1 MPLTQQRHYT
11 VGYHDTQKHTHQIC
25 EYATDSYEAI
35 EHAKEDVPYLKEHPP
50 LRFVLLD
57 MRLSHT
63 HKSQLY
69 DFDYRDNQPCN
80 VFVALGA

>member
-1 MPLTQQRHYT
+1 MISCLFFVMLVITNSPKCSTHKNEDAQINLGHPLVR
-11 VGYHDTQKHTHQIC
+11 
-25 EYATDSYEAI
+25 S
-35 EHAKEDVPYLKEHPP
+35 
-50 LRFVLLD
+50 LLLG

-63 HKSQLY
+63 HKFLLY

>member
-1 MPLTQQRHYT
+1 MMVSLLIHHIISCLYLFIVVITNPP
-11 VGYHDTQKHTHQIC
+11 KCSTHKNEDAQIN
-25 EYATDSYEAI
+25 
-35 EHAKEDVPYLKEHPP
+35 LEHP
-50 LRFVLLD
+50 LVRFVLLG

-63 HKSQLY
+63 RKFLLY

>member
-1 MPLTQQRHYT
+1 MISCLFFVIVLMILTCN
-11 VGYHDTQKHTHQIC
+11 THKNEDAQIN
-25 EYATDSYEAI
+25 
-35 EHAKEDVPYLKEHPP
+35 LEHPP
-50 LRFVLLD
+50 LHSVLLD

>member
-1 MPLTQQRHYT
+1 MLVITTSP
-11 VGYHDTQKHTHQIC
+11 KCSTHKNEDAQIN
-25 EYATDSYEAI
+25 
-35 EHAKEDVPYLKEHPP
+35 LEHPP